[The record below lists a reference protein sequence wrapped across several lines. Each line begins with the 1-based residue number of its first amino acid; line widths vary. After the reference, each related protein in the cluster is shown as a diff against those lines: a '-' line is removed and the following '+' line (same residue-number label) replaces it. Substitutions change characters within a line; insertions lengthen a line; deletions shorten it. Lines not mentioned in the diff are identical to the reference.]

1 LTYASLADVSG
12 EDVRSY
18 APNDGGEE
26 GNVGRLDGE
35 DWGANASRLQSVV
48 DSKMAGKGHITRTIH
63 DGQMSTPKKLF
74 LIRVVLRDVL
84 QRWESSGEDLQR

>member
-35 DWGANASRLQSVV
+35 DWGAN
-48 DSKMAGKGHITRTIH
+48 SKMAGKGHITRTIH